1 MIQLAF
7 FCFFILAM
15 YGVLALKLLKGTFYY
30 CSAIDS
36 TIAKDFV
43 FDRLDCM
50 DYGGSWVN

>member
-1 MIQLAF
+1 
-7 FCFFILAM
+7 M

>member
-30 CSAIDS
+30 CSGLDS
-36 TIAKDFV
+36 TLLVNIV
-43 FDRLDCM
+43 SSIDCM